1 MARKRNS
8 GALRRLMRR
17 KLRHALR
24 DAASVGRPALRPRA
38 GHSERAR
45 VYVPPW
51 YFGRVYPARRPL
63 EYFDPVRGK
72 WQSDSPAR

>member
-1 MARKRNS
+1 MAHKRNS

-17 KLRHALR
+17 KLRHAQQG
-24 DAASVGRPALRPRA
+24 ASVGRPAMRPRA
-38 GHSERAR
+38 TFSGRAK

-63 EYFDPVRGK
+63 EYFEPVRGK